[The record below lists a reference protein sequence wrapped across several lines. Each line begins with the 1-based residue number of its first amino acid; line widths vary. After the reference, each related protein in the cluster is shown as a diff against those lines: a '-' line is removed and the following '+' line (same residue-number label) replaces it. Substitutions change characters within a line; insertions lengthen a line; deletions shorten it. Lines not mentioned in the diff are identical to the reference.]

1 MGQAGVLKKKA
12 DEKSEVFCFPLPVLK
27 VIQADRLDIFAEA
40 IDNGFHG
47 KRCFFGIIGSCAC
60 IHIIFA
66 SIKADYIIIS
76 NLRQQKNNV
85 AYHARKN

>member
-1 MGQAGVLKKKA
+1 MGQSGVLKKKA
-12 DEKSEVFCFPLPVLK
+12 DEKSEVSCFSLPVLK

-47 KRCFFGIIGSCAC
+47 KRCFLGSLAVALA

-66 SIKADYIIIS
+66 LIKANYIIVS

-85 AYHARKN
+85 TNHT